1 METQGTRVL
10 LIVGG
15 GIAAYKCLE
24 LVRRLGDA
32 GVTVRVVLTAAA
44 THFVT
49 PLSFGALSGE
59 KVFTSLFD
67 LDDEREIG
75 HINLARQTD
84 LVIVAPATAGLIAK
98 MANGLTDDLA
108 TAALLATNAPVLIAP
123 AMNPAMWNHPATQ
136 RNMAQLAADGIAM
149 IGPEVGEMAEK
160 NEAGRGRMA
169 EPHAIRDRALDM
181 LTGRAAAT
189 KAVRPDRSPE
199 TLPNAVTRPLMGR
212 RVLVTSGP
220 THEPIDPVRYIA
232 NRSSGKQGMA
242 LAIAARDGGADVTL
256 VTGPTQLPDP
266 GGIKIHHVQTAAEML
281 DAVTAALPA
290 DVGVFAAAVA
300 DWRVVS
306 VAEQKLKK
314 GEDDAPPQLVLEPNP
329 DILRTVAQL
338 APPHRPPLVVGF
350 AAETENLIAHAQ
362 AKLARK
368 GCDIIVANDVGGGE
382 DGAGVMGKNRT
393 QVALISAH
401 GVDHW
406 LDMSKAQV
414 AEKLVGHCA
423 ALLEDLS

>member
-32 GVTVRVVLTAAA
+32 GVTVRVVLTEAA

-136 RNMAQLAADGIAM
+136 RNVSQLAADGIAM

-189 KAVRPDRSPE
+189 KAAMPDRSPE
-199 TLPNAVTRPLMGR
+199 TLPNAIRAPLMGK

-256 VTGPTQLPDP
+256 VTGPTRLPDP
-266 GGIKIHHVQTAAEML
+266 DGIKVQHVQTAAEML
-281 DAVTAALPA
+281 DAVTAALPT
-290 DVGVFAAAVA
+290 DVGIFAAAVA

-306 VAEQKLKK
+306 AADQKLKK
-314 GEDDAPPQLVLEPNP
+314 GDDGAPPQLVLEPNP

-338 APPHRPPLVVGF
+338 APQHRPPLVVGF

-382 DGAGVMGKNRT
+382 DGAGVMGKSRT

-401 GVDHW
+401 GVDRW
-406 LDMSKAQV
+406 PDMSKAQV
-414 AEKLVGHCA
+414 AEKLMGHCA